1 MITIKPIEE
10 PDVLSLL
17 NRDRFDGPLEGY
29 IMTDGNE
36 YLGYCL
42 FVRQDAVTRVLD
54 AEAQENMMLD
64 GLVRAAVAKGE
75 NEGASAFSIN
85 REIPALGDWAAV
97 FVPGQSEPIENSRIF
112 GNCG

>member
-10 PDVLSLL
+10 ADVLSLL

-42 FVRQDAVTRVLD
+42 FVR
-54 AEAQENMMLD
+54 
-64 GLVRAAVAKGE
+64 
-75 NEGASAFSIN
+75 
-85 REIPALGDWAAV
+85 
-97 FVPGQSEPIENSRIF
+97 
-112 GNCG
+112 